1 MLRWLMKKMRRVN
14 CCMIVVYWLVGVLL
28 VYYLFQAEILLLKSS
43 SLVENTDAIRN
54 LHKNQEN
61 TNSIKDLHKKQE
73 WKGDVYVEENLMSK
87 KEKPSLKS
95 DVDFYEENIMSKRR
109 KVMHDACL
117 QEGLDQAGHDSLH
130 EVNPWEYFINK
141 KHKLVWCN
149 VFKSAST
156 SWMYIFNVLAGY
168 SPQYLEKTRAVPLQ
182 LARNKYPRPSVDELV
197 SFINKKDVISFIIG
211 RYKIFFPFDISAEL
225 F

>member
-1 MLRWLMKKMRRVN
+1 MRRVN

-54 LHKNQEN
+54 LHKNQN
-61 TNSIKDLHKKQE
+61 TNSIKNLQKKQE
-73 WKGDVYVEENLMSK
+73 WKGHVDLEENMMSK

-109 KVMHDACL
+109 KVMHDACH

-130 EVNPWEYFINK
+130 QVNPWEYFINK
-141 KHKLVWCN
+141 EHKLVWCN

-182 LARNKYPRPSVDELV
+182 LARNKYPRPSADELV

-211 RYKIFFPFDISAEL
+211 RYKIIFPFLHLNRYSK